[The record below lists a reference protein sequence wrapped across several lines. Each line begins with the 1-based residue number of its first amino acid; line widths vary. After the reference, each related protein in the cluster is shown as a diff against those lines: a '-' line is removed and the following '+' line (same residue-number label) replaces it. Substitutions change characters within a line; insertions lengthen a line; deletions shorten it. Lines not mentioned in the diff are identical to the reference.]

1 MSTTVKSATAQF
13 EDTLKVEGLVLQK
26 FGSLPYDI
34 VLDTFENFCL
44 IKGWLIQN
52 PTPSQ
57 QKGKTAMTLGQL
69 MCTRA
74 SYKP

>member
-1 MSTTVKSATAQF
+1 MSHTVKSAAAQF

-34 VLDTFENFCL
+34 VLDTFESFCL

-52 PTPSQ
+52 PVT
-57 QKGKTAMTLGQL
+57 
-69 MCTRA
+69 
-74 SYKP
+74 